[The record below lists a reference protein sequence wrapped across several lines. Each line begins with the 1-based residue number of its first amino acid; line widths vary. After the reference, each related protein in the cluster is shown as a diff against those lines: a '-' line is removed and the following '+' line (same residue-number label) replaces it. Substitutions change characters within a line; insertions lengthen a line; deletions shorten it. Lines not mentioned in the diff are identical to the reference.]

1 MYDAIV
7 LAGGGGARLGGVD
20 KASLDVGGATLLDRV
35 LRAAAEA
42 HHTVVVGP
50 TRPLPAGVLSTS
62 EEPPGG
68 GPVAGLAAGL
78 QLVEC
83 PFVVVLACD
92 TPFVTETTLTLL
104 VTALATDTAAGA
116 EATRAPDDHDGAQLV
131 DENGRRQPLTA
142 VYRTDRLRGAIG
154 AIAQARHAPMRGVL
168 AGLRMLDVVGDTA
181 AAWDCD
187 TWADLDRARAH
198 VNPTALEAE

>member
-35 LRAAAEA
+35 LLAAAGA

-50 TRPLPAGVLSTS
+50 ARTLPDEVLSTS
-62 EEPPGG
+62 EDPPGG

-78 QLVEC
+78 SRVDCPLVA
-83 PFVVVLACD
+83 VLACD
-92 TPFVTETTLTLL
+92 TPFVTGATVNLMVQLL
-104 VTALATDTAAGA
+104 GRLSADTD
-116 EATRAPDDHDGAQLV
+116 RRLDGVQLV

-142 VYRTDRLRGAIG
+142 VYRTDRLLA
-154 AIAQARHAPMRGVL
+154 AIAELPTARNAPMRAVVS
-168 AGLRMLDVVGDTA
+168 GLRMLSLAGSVGE
-181 AAWDCD
+181 AWDCD
-187 TWADLDRARAH
+187 TWEDLSRARAR
-198 VNPTALEAE
+198 VNPEDLEAE